1 MRWRD
6 VRHGKTPI
14 KKEKKK
20 PLPTYTISPILDRIK
35 AFIIDTFMIMM
46 PILYVVFYV
55 LMGSREVFSEH
66 MLQGWLY
73 IFIPHFLVI
82 FALYA
87 FKSQTPG
94 YRAYGIKLVDNNL
107 NKPSLTR
114 LAVRYFTFALSVFLV
129 SGILLCFLRKDKK
142 NLHDLI
148 SGTMPIKI
156 ES

>member
-6 VRHGKTPI
+6 VRHGKITP
-14 KKEKKK
+14 KVEKEK
-20 PLPTYTISPILDRIK
+20 PLPPFTISPILDRFK

-46 PILYVVFYV
+46 PIVYGVFYMV
-55 LMGSREVFSEH
+55 MGSREVFSEH

-73 IFIPHFLVI
+73 IFVPHFIVI
-82 FALYA
+82 LIFYI

-94 YRAYGIKLVDNNL
+94 YRAYNIKLVDVNL
-107 NKPSLTR
+107 KKPTISKLII
-114 LAVRYFTFALSVFLV
+114 RYVTFALSVFLV
-129 SGILLCFLRKDKK
+129 SGIILAFIRKDRK
-142 NLHDLI
+142 NLHDIL